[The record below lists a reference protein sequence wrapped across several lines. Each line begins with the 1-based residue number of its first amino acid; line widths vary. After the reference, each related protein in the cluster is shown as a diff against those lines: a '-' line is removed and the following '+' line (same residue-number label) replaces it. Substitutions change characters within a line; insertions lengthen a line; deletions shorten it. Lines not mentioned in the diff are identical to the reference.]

1 MERVSKRQGK
11 ERNQSQC
18 RWTTLSS
25 SLAVKGKRE
34 WCSSWSEGVWRVIKL
49 RETAPYFNS
58 DGGRSNREN

>member
-25 SLAVKGKRE
+25 SSAVKGKRE

-49 RETAPYFNS
+49 REIAPYF
-58 DGGRSNREN
+58 